1 MDSYSASEDPG
12 PTFCIGHHEANRSV
26 TVTPQMI
33 RRVHETNVGSY
44 PLYLYF
50 ISFSPQANRDGL
62 V

>member
-33 RRVHETNVGSY
+33 RRVHETNVGSQGHTC
-44 PLYLYF
+44 LTFFL
-50 ISFSPQANRDGL
+50 SFFEL
-62 V
+62 TKMV

>member
-26 TVTPQMI
+26 AVTPQMI
-33 RRVHETNVGSY
+33 RRVHETNVSSQSLTCVLLFVG
-44 PLYLYF
+44 
-50 ISFSPQANRDGL
+50 ANRDGL

>member
-33 RRVHETNVGSY
+33 IGVHETNVSSR
-44 PLYLYF
+44 PLSCGVLLLF
-50 ISFSPQANRDGL
+50 KL
-62 V
+62 TKKV